1 MGRLSLYSGAPLE
14 LWFAPQVDS
23 LAILNQFS
31 EVSSPRLRPSTS
43 RPPMP
48 LSDSLSLY
56 GSREQILRIGPWKLR
71 LSFWPLQLGGWLL
84 YLLVPAGL
92 WLSNRFE
99 NREVLWLAMVRP
111 FFGILTTTAI
121 RPLCRRFSARRC
133 NPLYFILWTSLA
145 ALSVAAVDF
154 ALTLWLGVATGNL
167 LDGARDP
174 MFSAGLLLM
183 RWISVAI
190 WILLYFTLKQSQ
202 RSAAL
207 DLTNREAE
215 LMLLRSQIEPHFL
228 FNALNS
234 ILAEARDPEK
244 VRLLTHSLA
253 EYLRFSLQHQGALP
267 PLCAELGALEHYLR
281 VQKIR
286 FEEGLEYVFEV
297 SPEASAFQV
306 PPGLI
311 QPLLENALKFGQRT
325 SPIPLRLW
333 ITAAVDDAGRLLMS
347 VENTGTWVDPDAA
360 RSLSTGIQNLRRRLA
375 LIYGAEANFSLG
387 SNGERVFA
395 KVSVPA
401 GNQK

>member
-1 MGRLSLYSGAPLE
+1 
-14 LWFAPQVDS
+14 
-23 LAILNQFS
+23 
-31 EVSSPRLRPSTS
+31 
-43 RPPMP
+43 
-48 LSDSLSLY
+48 
-56 GSREQILRIGPWKLR
+56 
-71 LSFWPLQLGGWLL
+71 
-84 YLLVPAGL
+84 
-92 WLSNRFE
+92 
-99 NREVLWLAMVRP
+99 
-111 FFGILTTTAI
+111 
-121 RPLCRRFSARRC
+121 
-133 NPLYFILWTSLA
+133 
-145 ALSVAAVDF
+145 
-154 ALTLWLGVATGNL
+154 
-167 LDGARDP
+167 
-174 MFSAGLLLM
+174 
-183 RWISVAI
+183 
-190 WILLYFTLKQSQ
+190 
-202 RSAAL
+202 
-207 DLTNREAE
+207 
-215 LMLLRSQIEPHFL
+215 MLLRSQIEPHFL

-286 FEEGLEYVFEV
+286 FEDGLEYVFEV

-401 GNQK
+401 GNPK